1 MKIKSIYIKNFFSV
15 QEIKLDLETTGI
27 ISIEGKNKDTGGGNG
42 AGKSSIYEAIV
53 WGLFG
58 RTIRKSVQDSLV
70 NNKAKKECEVSLV
83 LADGT
88 EIKRVVKPPYL
99 HVKIGDKI
107 HIKES
112 YQDTQKFIEDQL
124 GINYKSFLVA
134 NVFGQ
139 QNELDFISAT
149 LEDKRIMLK
158 TFLGLEEFFSL
169 RDKFKTKKTDVSNKI
184 KSIEYTLESNN
195 TIITKAE
202 KAVADSLKS
211 ITAIKQKYN
220 LTTNYDLVSILKV
233 ESEIKALEAAI
244 QKSANKTDEFRK
256 EVTSL
261 IKKINSKAK
270 TCDSCKSTLEPLT
283 KKEKEKI
290 QKDIDVLNLQIGFLD
305 EENSK
310 ENVKI
315 QELLKSIPISSAEYH
330 KIEGIQT
337 LEDAVKLNR
346 KLVTEHTE
354 LVKQEMQKKESQVKY
369 LEILKFWENVF
380 SENGIVKYVVHNVL
394 QHFND
399 RCMYYL
405 SILTNGKAVIKFDD
419 SFQESIIINGVP
431 TYYHSLSGGERK
443 KINFAVLLAL
453 QSLLDFTSK
462 AKFDAILLDEVVE
475 SIDDESISN
484 FYSLLTEL
492 SKSKAVYI
500 ISHNNTLKE
509 LLVNHPKIKLVKSKG
524 ITKLAT

>member
-1 MKIKSIYIKNFFSV
+1 MKIKSIYIKNFFSI

-99 HVKIGDKI
+99 HIKIGDKT

-202 KAVADSLKS
+202 KSIADSQKS
-211 ITAIKQKYN
+211 IAAIKQKYN

-233 ESEIKALEAAI
+233 ESEVKELSSKLTKT
-244 QKSANKTDEFRK
+244 KSAREDAEK
-256 EVTSL
+256 ESTL
-261 IKKINSKAK
+261 LAKKLNSKAR
-270 TCDSCKSTLEPLT
+270 TCDSCNSTLNPLT
-283 KKEKEKI
+283 KKEREELKELI
-290 QKDIDVLNLQIGFLD
+290 ECIRVTNLILDKDIKDLTDKIESLN
-305 EENSK
+305 
-310 ENVKI
+310 
-315 QELLKSIPISSAEYH
+315 KSIPISSAEYH

-337 LEDAVKLNR
+337 LEDSVKLNR

-354 LVKQEMQKKESQVKY
+354 LVRQEMQKKESQVKY

-492 SKSKAVYI
+492 AKSKAVYI
-500 ISHNNTLKE
+500 ISHNNTLKD

-524 ITKLAT
+524 ITKLA